1 MTYEQEFLKD
11 FSEWVDQQIQ
21 VSDLAMKTAQTM
33 ANEDPAAE
41 TAAVRYE
48 SRLEAYDFIKG
59 KFENYKNG
67 KPFHEI
73 PDFGEIKY

>member
-11 FSEWVDQQIQ
+11 FSEWVDQQIKLQ
-21 VSDLAMKTAQTM
+21 SHALELSEKST
-33 ANEDPAAE
+33 DPAAKN
-41 TAAVRYE
+41 AAIRYE
-48 SRLEAYDFIKG
+48 SRLEAYDFLKG

-73 PDFGEIKY
+73 PDLGTIKY